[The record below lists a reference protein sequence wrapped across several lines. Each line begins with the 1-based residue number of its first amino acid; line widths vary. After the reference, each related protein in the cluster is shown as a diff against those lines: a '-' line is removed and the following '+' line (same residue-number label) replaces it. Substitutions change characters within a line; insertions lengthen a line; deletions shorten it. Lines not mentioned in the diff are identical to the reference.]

1 MRCAKSSYPTGFNS
15 VSRFYRDPENRT
27 VLGIRRKTGLRIHE
41 IEIIERGL
49 LRKVQP
55 YVRAIKI
62 RETAVSTEMTN
73 GRGRKK

>member
-1 MRCAKSSYPTGFNS
+1 M
-15 VSRFYRDPENRT
+15 
-27 VLGIRRKTGLRIHE
+27 RRKTGLRIHE
-41 IEIIERGL
+41 IEIIEQRL

-73 GRGRKK
+73 ERVLVEEKSDEENEQDKCSHDYGR